1 MKTRIL
7 TFFSLVIIAGMLT
20 IWSCKK
26 DDEKVV
32 TKEDAVAI
40 TTKDAAS
47 NSAYNDI
54 YSESEAILANLEI
67 NNYPAGSKK
76 VGGKVVTVT
85 KNNGNTTAFPKE
97 ITVIY
102 QSYTTNSGIKKNGT
116 IKITQSAKMRESGA
130 IRTVTLENFLVNDTV
145 KLEGTLTIT
154 NMSAVNNKPSIKVE
168 LTNGKITFM
177 NSGYYLTRKLTRT
190 ITWESGFEPAS
201 LLNIWDDVYS
211 FSETVQGSSSN
222 GFGYSSTT
230 TIPLEYKIGE
240 LCIKKGK
247 YEVNVENKVKAYLD
261 FTRTTCLEKVKLI
274 IEGDTWNISIW

>member
-7 TFFSLVIIAGMLT
+7 TFSSLVIIAGTLT

-40 TTKDAAS
+40 TTKDAVS

-54 YSESEAILANLEI
+54 YSESEAILSNLEL

-76 VGGKVVTVT
+76 AGGLVITVT

-116 IKITQSAKMRESGA
+116 IKITQSAKMRENNA
-130 IRTVTLENFLVNDTV
+130 VRTVTLENFMVNDTI

-154 NMSAVNNKPSIKVE
+154 NLSAVNNKPTIKAE
-168 LTNGKITFM
+168 LTNGKITFI
-177 NSGYYLTRKLTRT
+177 NSGYYLTRKFTRT
-190 ITWESGFEPAS
+190 ITWESGSGTPF
-201 LLNIWDDVYS
+201 NIFDDVYS
-211 FSETVQGSSSN
+211 FAESVQGSSSN
-222 GFGYSSTT
+222 GFSYSSTT
-230 TIPLEYKIGE
+230 AVPLEYKVGE
-240 LCIKKGK
+240 FCIKKGK

-261 FTRTTCLEKVKLI
+261 FTRTTCLDKVKLI

>member
-20 IWSCKK
+20 VWSCKK

-54 YSESEAILANLEI
+54 YSESESILSNLEL

-76 VGGKVVTVT
+76 SGGLVITVT
-85 KNNGNTTAFPKE
+85 KNNGNTTTFPKE

-102 QSYTTNSGIKKNGT
+102 QNYTTNSGIKKNGT
-116 IKITQSAKMRESGA
+116 IKITQSAKMRENNA
-130 IRTVTLENFLVNDTV
+130 VRTVTLENFTVNDTI
-145 KLEGTLTIT
+145 KLEGTLTVT
-154 NMSAVNNKPSIKVE
+154 NMSAVNNKPTIKAE
-168 LTNGKITFM
+168 LTNGKVTFT
-177 NSGYYLTRKLTRT
+177 NSNYYITRKFTRT
-190 ITWESGFEPAS
+190 ITWESGSDSP
-201 LLNIWDDVYS
+201 LNIFDDVYS
-211 FSETVQGSSSN
+211 FAESVQGTTSN
-222 GFGYSSTT
+222 GFSYSSTT

-240 LCIKKGK
+240 WCIKKGK
-247 YEVNVENKVKAYLD
+247 YEVNVENKLKAYLD

>member
-7 TFFSLVIIAGMLT
+7 TFFSLVIIAGTLT
-20 IWSCKK
+20 VWSCKK

-54 YSESEAILANLEI
+54 YTESESILSNLEM

-76 VGGKVVTVT
+76 SGGLVITVT

-116 IKITQSAKMRESGA
+116 IKITQSAKMRDNGA
-130 IRTVTLENFLVNDTV
+130 VRTVTLENFTVNDTI

-154 NMSAVNNKPSIKVE
+154 NMSAVNNKPTIKAE
-168 LTNGKITFM
+168 LTNGKITFI

-190 ITWESGFEPAS
+190 ITWESGSGTPF
-201 LLNIWDDVYS
+201 NIFDDVYS
-211 FSETVQGSSSN
+211 FAENVEGSSSN
-222 GFGYSSTT
+222 GFSYSSTT
-230 TIPLEYKIGE
+230 TVPLEYKVGE
-240 LCIKKGK
+240 FCIKKGK

-261 FTRTTCLEKVKLI
+261 FTRTTCLDKVKLI